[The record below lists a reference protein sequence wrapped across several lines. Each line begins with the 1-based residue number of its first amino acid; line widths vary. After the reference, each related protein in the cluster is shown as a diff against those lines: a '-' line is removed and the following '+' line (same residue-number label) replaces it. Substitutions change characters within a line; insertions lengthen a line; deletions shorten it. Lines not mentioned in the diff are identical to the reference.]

1 MAKHRGTVY
10 AVVRVDDPNIVV
22 SNPRPRPVLIG
33 VYLTLQRA
41 EEIQG
46 RSAQQFKDMGI
57 GGFKFEVQPTTYYD
71 E

>member
-10 AVVRVDDPNIVV
+10 AVVRQTADGYFP
-22 SNPRPRPVLIG
+22 PHRPVLIG
-33 VYLTLQRA
+33 VYFSLERA

-46 RSAQQFKDMGI
+46 RSAQQFKEMNI
-57 GGFKFEVQPTTYYD
+57 EGFKFEVQPTTYYD